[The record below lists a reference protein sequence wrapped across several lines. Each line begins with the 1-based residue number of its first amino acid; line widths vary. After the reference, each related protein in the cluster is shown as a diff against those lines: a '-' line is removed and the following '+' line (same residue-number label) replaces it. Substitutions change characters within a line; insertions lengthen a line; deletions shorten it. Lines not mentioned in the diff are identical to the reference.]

1 MVVHYTT
8 KIKIVPNYLE
18 ELLNFSENASGN
30 EPATMVCKI
39 SGTKK
44 RNISFTWR
52 LIFEFMM
59 PQMFD
64 NLNRH
69 ETLFY
74 QKVVPL
80 LENSSFR
87 FPKVYFS
94 GEAVDIL
101 NNS

>member
-1 MVVHYTT
+1 MQ
-8 KIKIVPNYLE
+8 IIILE
-18 ELLNFSENASGN
+18 KLLNFSENASGN

-94 GEAVDIL
+94 GEAIDIL
-101 NNS
+101 NNSLIKQMQ